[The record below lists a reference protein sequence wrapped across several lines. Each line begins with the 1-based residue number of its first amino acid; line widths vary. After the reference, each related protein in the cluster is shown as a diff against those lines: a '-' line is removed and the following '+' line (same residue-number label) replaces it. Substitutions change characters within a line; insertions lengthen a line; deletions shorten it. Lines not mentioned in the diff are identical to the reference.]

1 MGCMRRWCW
10 IVGSGLDDKLFSDM
24 MMMMVVVFA
33 VIMLVMMMM
42 MMMMINC
49 MIRVET
55 LESTPCRYRT
65 CFIHLLFHRKYN

>member
-1 MGCMRRWCW
+1 MIMGCISLIRRWCW
-10 IVGSGLDDKLFSDM
+10 IVGSGLDDKLFSE

-33 VIMLVMMMM
+33 VIMLVVVM

-55 LESTPCRYRT
+55 LENTSCRYIT
-65 CFIHLLFHRKYN
+65 YFIHLLFN